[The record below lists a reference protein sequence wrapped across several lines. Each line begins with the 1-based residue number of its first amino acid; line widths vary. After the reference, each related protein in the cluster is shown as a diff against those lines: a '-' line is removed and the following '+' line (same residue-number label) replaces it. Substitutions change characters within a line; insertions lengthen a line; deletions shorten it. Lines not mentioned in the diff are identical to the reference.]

1 MKHYISLICCLFFA
15 NALFSQGVI
24 KVEQPNLTFKNLQA
38 DDQPMTVSYTIQ
50 NTGNQPV
57 LIHRITP
64 MTSLLTADWP
74 HDPLL
79 PGKSCELKITF
90 TPMQLQEKF
99 NMRILVYSN
108 TKVNRTEL
116 TLSGNLVDNPT
127 KPYLLYKY
135 NMNGLRFKNNSINF
149 GKVYTWQTVSDT
161 IEYYNTL
168 KKTVKLGAL
177 YDLPYFQTVFI
188 PEEVAPGKKGKIIL
202 TLDATKKNDYGYFY
216 EPLLLS
222 VNGEKVYNNRLSV
235 MAELRED
242 FSQLSEQELANAP
255 VATFD
260 KKECNFGEI
269 KPNSKTHCDFL
280 LTNTGKRPL
289 FIRKTKTT
297 CGCTAVTLGKQE
309 VPAGQSTTLRI
320 TFDSEGKFGRQ
331 HKTITVITNDPKNPE
346 TTLTI
351 NGSIKK

>member
-1 MKHYISLICCLFFA
+1 
-15 NALFSQGVI
+15 
-24 KVEQPNLTFKNLQA
+24 
-38 DDQPMTVSYTIQ
+38 
-50 NTGNQPV
+50 
-57 LIHRITP
+57 
-64 MTSLLTADWP
+64 
-74 HDPLL
+74 
-79 PGKSCELKITF
+79 
-90 TPMQLQEKF
+90 
-99 NMRILVYSN
+99 
-108 TKVNRTEL
+108 
-116 TLSGNLVDNPT
+116 
-127 KPYLLYKY
+127 
-135 NMNGLRFKNNSINF
+135 
-149 GKVYTWQTVSDT
+149 
-161 IEYYNTL
+161 
-168 KKTVKLGAL
+168 
-177 YDLPYFQTVFI
+177 
-188 PEEVAPGKKGKIIL
+188 
-202 TLDATKKNDYGYFY
+202 
-216 EPLLLS
+216 
-222 VNGEKVYNNRLSV
+222 